1 MDPATR
7 LFLLALGCAL
17 AAACS
22 RSAPA
27 PQPLTIERT
36 SPALGER
43 TPPLLLNDAVTVYFS
58 HDILPLSVTS
68 DSVTMVDESGHQV
81 PGTLRVAANW
91 VTFQPEP
98 PLSPELDD
106 GSFRPGATYRL
117 LVAGSPRPDA
127 VRAADGR
134 RLQAAATFVVRIAE
148 RTGAPPGL
156 PAPLRP
162 PAADLPLLLRTPDVP
177 PQLPVDA
184 PRLSLHFTQ
193 PLLPA
198 SVVAA
203 AFEVTLLTLAP
214 GRARVRTGLEELI
227 PRRVR
232 VVTSRFDQFPG
243 STVEIDLAPSSRQ
256 DGDVISVALR
266 RGGPPL
272 LDYAG
277 NAPLSAETQVWS
289 VVAGSSVALAEWPS
303 AGDEVFVAGD
313 ALLPAFEVRDGAIRP
328 RVRVEAG
335 DGSLGVF
342 RPVRDM
348 TLRPG
353 QPFDRGD
360 GEVVVSRGAEFP
372 FLAID
377 VPAGVVVR
385 VDASAGPVRLLA
397 CGGVRIAGSLEL
409 SAAPQPLPTQ
419 RSLPMR
425 QLAEAAPIVVVAA
438 GDVEVGG
445 RLRVLTPPPPDAT
458 CLLLATAGRLMLHG
472 ELPFQTMLAVE
483 SGGERNAIDGSR
495 GQSVLFVTTFT
506 YGVAPGADIPV
517 RGSTPW
523 RQLPVDRDGGVL
535 RLIDTSPDLQ
545 ITWQAAPAHSVRK
558 GEPDLALGRISRS
571 EQARDGETIATHAG
585 GFVRIELAA
594 QVRGGRPLPHVRE
607 LRLCER

>member
-1 MDPATR
+1 MELVTR
-7 LFLLALGCAL
+7 LLWPAL
-17 AAACS
+17 ACMLAACS
-22 RSAPA
+22 RPAPA
-27 PQPLTIERT
+27 PESFTIERT

-43 TPPLLLNDAVTVYFS
+43 APPLLLNDALTVYFS
-58 HDILPLSVTS
+58 HEILPLSVTS

-81 PGTLRVAANW
+81 PGALRVGANW

-98 PLSPELDD
+98 PLTAELDD

-134 RLQAAATFVVRIAE
+134 RLQAGTAFVVRIAD
-148 RTGAPPGL
+148 RTGAPEGL

-162 PAADLPLLLRTPDVP
+162 PATDLPLLLRPHDVP
-177 PQLPVDA
+177 PQQLPADA
-184 PRLSLHFTQ
+184 PRLRLHFSQ

-203 AFEVTLLTLAP
+203 AFEVTLL
-214 GRARVRTGLEELI
+214 RSRLEELV
-227 PRRVR
+227 PRSVR
-232 VVTSRFDQFPG
+232 VVTSRLDPFPG
-243 STVEIDLAPSSRQ
+243 SAVEIDLVPSSLRN
-256 DGDVISVALR
+256 GDLICVSLR
-266 RGGPPL
+266 HGGPPL

-277 NAPLSAETQVWS
+277 NAPLSAPPQCWI
-289 VVAGSSVALAEWPS
+289 VVAGSSVALAEWPFR
-303 AGDEVFVAGD
+303 GDEVFVSD
-313 ALLPAFEVRDGAIRP
+313 DPLLPAFEVRDGAIRP

-342 RPVRDM
+342 RPVRDT

-353 QPFDRGD
+353 LPFDRGD

-377 VPAGVVVR
+377 VPAGVIVR

-397 CGGVRIAGSLEL
+397 CGSVQIAGMIEL
-409 SAAPQPLPTQ
+409 DGAPQLLPTQ
-419 RSLPMR
+419 RYQPMR
-425 QLAEAAPIVVVAA
+425 ELATAAPIAVIAA
-438 GDVEVGG
+438 GDVRVLG
-445 RLRVLTPPPPDAT
+445 RLHALTTPPPDST
-458 CLLLATAGRLMLHG
+458 CLLLATAGRFLLRG
-472 ELPFQTMLAVE
+472 DLPFQTMLAVE

-495 GQSVLFVTTFT
+495 GQSMLFATTFT

-517 RGSTPW
+517 RGATPW

-535 RLIDTSPDLQ
+535 RLIDASPALQ
-545 ITWQAAPAHSVRK
+545 VAWQAAPAHSVRK
-558 GEPDLALGRISRS
+558 GQPDLDLARVSRW
-571 EQARDGETIATHAG
+571 EQAGDGELIATHAG
-585 GFVRIELAA
+585 AFVRLLLSA
-594 QVRGGRPLPHVRE
+594 QLGGGRRLPRVRE